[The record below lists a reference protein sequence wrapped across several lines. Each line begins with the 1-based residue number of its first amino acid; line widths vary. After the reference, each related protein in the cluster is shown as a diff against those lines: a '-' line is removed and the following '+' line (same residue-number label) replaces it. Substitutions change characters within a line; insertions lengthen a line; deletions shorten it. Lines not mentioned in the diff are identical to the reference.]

1 MKAFLLAAGKG
12 KRLLPYTQFLPKPLF
27 PILGVPILEIQLK
40 KLLKLGIQDIG
51 INIFYLK
58 EKILDFFRSFSQKNS
73 VNLSIFEEKEL
84 LGTGGGIFNAKD
96 FFTNSSLI
104 INSDILFDFPLEILI
119 EYHQKNKS
127 LITLV
132 CTFNSNSK
140 NVKVDFQNNKVLTFR
155 SKESNVFYTGIQIV
169 EPEIFEFL
177 SPKFDLIDT
186 YIDGLSQGLKISAIV
201 VNDYSFID
209 IGTLSNYFIA
219 HEKILLNRLIL
230 PELGKVESPF
240 IIKAKG
246 FDSKKVSFV
255 DWVFIDEG
263 CKVSGNTVLKKVIA
277 WKGATIPEGIH
288 KEKLFF

>member
-12 KRLLPYTQFLPKPLF
+12 ERLLPYTQVLPKPLF
-27 PILGVPILEIQLK
+27 PILGVPILEIHLK
-40 KLLKLGIQDIG
+40 NLLKLGIRDIG
-51 INIFYLK
+51 INIFHLK
-58 EKILDFFRSFSQKNS
+58 EKILDFLRSFSQKNP
-73 VNLSIFEEKEL
+73 VNLSIFDEKEL
-84 LGTGGGIFNAKD
+84 LGTGGGIFNAMD
-96 FFTNSSLI
+96 FFTNSTLI
-104 INSDILFDFPLEILI
+104 INSDILYDFPLEILI

-127 LITLV
+127 HITLV
-132 CTFNSNSK
+132 CTSNSNSK
-140 NVKVDFQNNKVLTFR
+140 NVKVDFQNNKVLSFR

-186 YIDGLSQGLKISAIV
+186 YIDGLSQGLKISAIM

-219 HEKILLNRLIL
+219 HEKILLNKLIL

-263 CKVSGNTVLKKVIA
+263 CKLSGNTVLKKVIA

-288 KEKLFF
+288 EEKLFF

>member
-12 KRLLPYTQFLPKPLF
+12 ERLLPYTQFLPKPLF

-40 KLLKLGIQDIG
+40 KLLKLGVRDVG
-51 INIFYLK
+51 INVFHLK
-58 EKILDFFRSFSQKNS
+58 EKILDFLNKYSQETP
-73 VNLSIFEEKEL
+73 VNVSIFEEKEL

-96 FFTNSSLI
+96 FFTNSILI

-119 EYHQKNKS
+119 EYHQKNKN
-127 LITLV
+127 LITLI
-132 CTFNSNSK
+132 CTSNSSSK
-140 NVKVDFQNNKVLTFR
+140 NVKVDFQNNKVLSFR

-177 SPKFDLIDT
+177 NPKFDLIDT
-186 YIDGLSQGLKISAIV
+186 YIEGLSQGLKISAIV

-230 PELGKVESPF
+230 PEIGKVKSPF

-246 FDSKKVSFV
+246 VDSKKVSFV

-263 CKVSGNTVLKKVIA
+263 CKLSGNTVLKKVIA

-288 KEKLFF
+288 EEKLFF

>member
-12 KRLLPYTQFLPKPLF
+12 ERLLPYTQFLPKPLF
-27 PILGVPILEIQLK
+27 LILGVPILEIQLK
-40 KLLKLGIQDIG
+40 KLLKLGIRNIG
-51 INIFYLK
+51 INIFHLK
-58 EKILDFFRSFSQKNS
+58 EKILDFLRSFSQKIP

-96 FFTNSSLI
+96 FFTNSTLI

-127 LITLV
+127 HITLV
-132 CTFNSNSK
+132 CTSNSNSK
-140 NVKVDFQNNKVLTFR
+140 NVKVDFRKNKVLSFR
-155 SKESNVFYTGIQIV
+155 SKDSNVFYTGIQIV

-177 SPKFDLIDT
+177 NPKFDLIDT
-186 YIDGLSQGLKISAIV
+186 YIEGLSQGLKISAIV
-201 VNDYSFID
+201 VNEYSFID

-219 HEKILLNRLIL
+219 HEKILLNKLIL

-240 IIKAKG
+240 IIKAKE

-263 CKVSGNTVLKKVIA
+263 CKLSGNAILKKVIA
-277 WKGATIPEGIH
+277 WKGATIPQGIH
-288 KEKLFF
+288 EEKLFF

>member
-1 MKAFLLAAGKG
+1 L
-12 KRLLPYTQFLPKPLF
+12 
-27 PILGVPILEIQLK
+27 
-40 KLLKLGIQDIG
+40 
-51 INIFYLK
+51 
-58 EKILDFFRSFSQKNS
+58 
-73 VNLSIFEEKEL
+73 
-84 LGTGGGIFNAKD
+84 
-96 FFTNSSLI
+96 
-104 INSDILFDFPLEILI
+104 DFPLEILI

-132 CTFNSNSK
+132 CTSNSNSK
-140 NVKVDFQNNKVLTFR
+140 NVKVDFRKNKVLSFR

-177 SPKFDLIDT
+177 NPKFDLIDT
-186 YIDGLSQGLKISAIV
+186 YIEGLSQGLKISAIV

-219 HEKILLNRLIL
+219 HEKILSNKLII

-246 FDSKKVSFV
+246 VDSKKVSCV

-263 CKVSGNTVLKKVIA
+263 CKLTGNTVLKKVIA
-277 WKGATIPEGIH
+277 WKRATIPEGIH
-288 KEKLFF
+288 EEKLFF

>member
-1 MKAFLLAAGKG
+1 VKAFLLAAGKG
-12 KRLLPYTQFLPKPLF
+12 ERLLPYTQFLPKPLF

-40 KLLKLGIQDIG
+40 KLLKLGVRDVG
-51 INIFYLK
+51 INVFHLK
-58 EKILDFFRSFSQKNS
+58 EKILDFLNKYSQETS
-73 VNLSIFEEKEL
+73 VNVSIFEEKKL

-96 FFTNSSLI
+96 FFTNSTLI

-132 CTFNSNSK
+132 CTSNSNSK
-140 NVKVDFQNNKVLTFR
+140 NVKVDFQNNKVLSFR
-155 SKESNVFYTGIQIV
+155 SKDSNVFYTGIQIV

-177 SPKFDLIDT
+177 NPKFDLIDT
-186 YIDGLSQGLKISAIV
+186 YIEGLSHGLKISAIV

-219 HEKILLNRLIL
+219 HEKILLNKLIL

-246 FDSKKVSFV
+246 VDSKKVSLV

-263 CKVSGNTVLKKVIA
+263 CKLSGNTVLKKVIA

-288 KEKLFF
+288 EEKLFF

>member
-12 KRLLPYTQFLPKPLF
+12 ERLLPYTQVLPKPLF
-27 PILGVPILEIQLK
+27 PILGVPILEIHLK
-40 KLLKLGIQDIG
+40 NLLKLGIRDIG
-51 INIFYLK
+51 INIFHLK
-58 EKILDFFRSFSQKNS
+58 EKILDFLRSFSQKNP
-73 VNLSIFEEKEL
+73 VNLSIFDEKEL

-96 FFTNSSLI
+96 FFTNSILI

-119 EYHQKNKS
+119 EYHQKNKN
-127 LITLV
+127 LITLI
-132 CTFNSNSK
+132 CTSNSSSK
-140 NVKVDFQNNKVLTFR
+140 NVKVDFQNNKVLSFR
-155 SKESNVFYTGIQIV
+155 SKDSNVFYTGIQIV

-186 YIDGLSQGLKISAIV
+186 YIDGLSQGLKISAIM

-219 HEKILLNRLIL
+219 HEKILLNKLIL

-263 CKVSGNTVLKKVIA
+263 CKLSGNTVLKKVIA

-288 KEKLFF
+288 EEKLFF

>member
-1 MKAFLLAAGKG
+1 VKAFLLAAGKG
-12 KRLLPYTQFLPKPLF
+12 ERLLPYTQFLPKPLF

-40 KLLKLGIQDIG
+40 KLLKLGIRDIG
-51 INIFYLK
+51 INIFHLK
-58 EKILDFFRSFSQKNS
+58 EKILDFLRIFSQKNP
-73 VNLSIFEEKEL
+73 VNLSIFDEKEL

-96 FFTNSSLI
+96 FFTNSTLI

-132 CTFNSNSK
+132 CTSNSNSK
-140 NVKVDFQNNKVLTFR
+140 NVKVDFQNNKVLSFR

-177 SPKFDLIDT
+177 NPKFDLIDT
-186 YIDGLSQGLKISAIV
+186 YIEGLSQGLKISAIV

-230 PELGKVESPF
+230 PELGEVESPF

-263 CKVSGNTVLKKVIA
+263 CKLTGNTVLKKVIA

-288 KEKLFF
+288 EEKLFF

>member
-12 KRLLPYTQFLPKPLF
+12 ERLLPYTQFLPKPLF

-40 KLLKLGIQDIG
+40 KLLKLGIRDIG
-51 INIFYLK
+51 INIFHLK
-58 EKILDFFRSFSQKNS
+58 EKILVFLRSFSQKNP

-96 FFTNSSLI
+96 FFTNSTLI

-132 CTFNSNSK
+132 CTSNYSSK
-140 NVKVDFQNNKVLTFR
+140 NVKVDFQNNKVLSFR
-155 SKESNVFYTGIQIV
+155 SKESNVFYIGIQIV

-177 SPKFDLIDT
+177 SPKFDLINA
-186 YIDGLSQGLKISAIV
+186 YIEGLSQGLKISAIM

-219 HEKILLNRLIL
+219 HEKILLNKLIL
-230 PELGKVESPF
+230 QELGKVESPF
-240 IIKAKG
+240 IIKVKG

-263 CKVSGNTVLKKVIA
+263 CKLSGNTVLKKVIA

-288 KEKLFF
+288 EEKLFF

>member
-12 KRLLPYTQFLPKPLF
+12 ERLLPYTQFLPKPLF

-40 KLLKLGIQDIG
+40 KLLKLGIRDIG
-51 INIFYLK
+51 INIFHLK
-58 EKILDFFRSFSQKNS
+58 EKLLDFLRSFFQKNP

-96 FFTNSSLI
+96 FFTNSTLI
-104 INSDILFDFPLEILI
+104 INSDILYDFPLEILI

-132 CTFNSNSK
+132 CTSNSNSK
-140 NVKVDFQNNKVLTFR
+140 NVKVDFRKNKVLSFR

-186 YIDGLSQGLKISAIV
+186 YIEGLSQGLKISAIV

-219 HEKILLNRLIL
+219 HEKILSNKLIL

-240 IIKAKG
+240 IVKAKG

-263 CKVSGNTVLKKVIA
+263 CKLTGNTILKKVIA

-288 KEKLFF
+288 EEKLFF

>member
-1 MKAFLLAAGKG
+1 VKAFLLAAGKG

>member
-1 MKAFLLAAGKG
+1 VKAFLLAAGKG
-12 KRLLPYTQFLPKPLF
+12 ERLLPYTQFLPKPLF

-40 KLLKLGIQDIG
+40 KLLILGIQDIG
-51 INIFYLK
+51 INLFHLK
-58 EKILDFFRSFSQKNS
+58 EKLLDFLRSFSQKNP

-96 FFTNSSLI
+96 FFTNSTLI
-104 INSDILFDFPLEILI
+104 INSDILLDFPLEILI
-119 EYHQKNKS
+119 ESHQKNKS

-132 CTFNSNSK
+132 CTSNSNSK
-140 NVKVDFQNNKVLTFR
+140 NVKVDFRKNKVLSFR

-186 YIDGLSQGLKISAIV
+186 YIEGLSQGLKISAIV

-219 HEKILLNRLIL
+219 HEKILSNKLIL

-246 FDSKKVSFV
+246 FDSKKVSCV

-263 CKVSGNTVLKKVIA
+263 CKLTGNTVLKKVIA

-288 KEKLFF
+288 EEKLFF

>member
-1 MKAFLLAAGKG
+1 VKAFLLAAGKG
-12 KRLLPYTQFLPKPLF
+12 ERLLPYTQFLPKPLF
-27 PILGVPILEIQLK
+27 PILGVPILKIQLK
-40 KLLKLGIQDIG
+40 KLLKLGVRDVG
-51 INIFYLK
+51 INVFHLK
-58 EKILDFFRSFSQKNS
+58 EKILDFLDKYSQETL
-73 VNLSIFEEKEL
+73 VNVSTFEEKKL

-96 FFTNSSLI
+96 FFTNSTLI

-132 CTFNSNSK
+132 CTSNSNSK
-140 NVKVDFQNNKVLTFR
+140 NVKVDFRKNKVLSFR
-155 SKESNVFYTGIQIV
+155 SKDSNVFYTGIQIV
-169 EPEIFEFL
+169 EPEIFGFL
-177 SPKFDLIDT
+177 NPKFNLIDT
-186 YIDGLSQGLKISAIV
+186 YIEGLSHGLKISAIV

-246 FDSKKVSFV
+246 VDSKKVSFV

-263 CKVSGNTVLKKVIA
+263 CKLTGNTVLKKVIA

-288 KEKLFF
+288 EEKLFF

>member
-1 MKAFLLAAGKG
+1 VKAFLLAAGKG
-12 KRLLPYTQFLPKPLF
+12 ERLSPYTQFLPKPLF

-40 KLLKLGIQDIG
+40 RLLKLGIQDIG
-51 INIFYLK
+51 INLFHLK
-58 EKILDFFRSFSQKNS
+58 EKILDFLRIFSQKNP

-96 FFTNSSLI
+96 FFTNSTLI

-140 NVKVDFQNNKVLTFR
+140 NVKVDFRKNKVLAFR
-155 SKESNVFYTGIQIV
+155 SKDSNVFYTGIQIV

-177 SPKFDLIDT
+177 NPKFDLIDT
-186 YIDGLSQGLKISAIV
+186 YIEGLAQGLKISAIV

-230 PELGKVESPF
+230 PELGEVESPF
-240 IIKAKG
+240 IIKANG
-246 FDSKKVSFV
+246 FDTKKVSFV

-263 CKVSGNTVLKKVIA
+263 CKLSGNTLLKKVIA

-288 KEKLFF
+288 EEKLFF

>member
-1 MKAFLLAAGKG
+1 VKAFLLAAGKG
-12 KRLLPYTQFLPKPLF
+12 ERLLPYTHFLPKPLF

-51 INIFYLK
+51 INLFHLK
-58 EKILDFFRSFSQKNS
+58 EKLLDFLKSFSQKNP

-96 FFTNSSLI
+96 FFTNSTLI

-119 EYHQKNKS
+119 EYHQKNKN

-132 CTFNSNSK
+132 CTTNSSSK
-140 NVKVDFQNNKVLTFR
+140 NVKVDFRNNKVLSFR
-155 SKESNVFYTGIQIV
+155 SKDSNVFYTGIQIV
-169 EPEIFEFL
+169 EPEIFEL
-177 SPKFDLIDT
+177 LNPKFDLIDT
-186 YIDGLSQGLKISAIV
+186 YIEGLSQGLKISAIV

-219 HEKILLNRLIL
+219 HERILLNKLIL
-230 PELGKVESPF
+230 PEIGEVEYPF
-240 IIKAKG
+240 IIKTKG

-263 CKVSGNTVLKKVIA
+263 CKLSGNTVLKKVIA

-288 KEKLFF
+288 EEKLFF

>member
-1 MKAFLLAAGKG
+1 VKAFLLAAGKG

-58 EKILDFFRSFSQKNS
+58 EKILDFLRSFSQKNS

-96 FFTNSSLI
+96 FFTNSTLI

-240 IIKAKG
+240 IIKEKG

>member
-12 KRLLPYTQFLPKPLF
+12 ERLLPYTQFLPKPLF

-51 INIFYLK
+51 INLFHLK
-58 EKILDFFRSFSQKNS
+58 EKLLDFLRSFSQKNP

-96 FFTNSSLI
+96 FFTNSTLI

-132 CTFNSNSK
+132 CALNSNSK
-140 NVKVDFQNNKVLTFR
+140 NVKVDFRQNKVLSFR
-155 SKESNVFYTGIQIV
+155 SKDSNVFYTGIQIV

-177 SPKFDLIDT
+177 KPKFDLIDT
-186 YIDGLSQGLKISAIV
+186 YIEGLSQGLKISAIV

-209 IGTLSNYFIA
+209 IGTLANYFIA
-219 HEKILLNRLIL
+219 HEKILLNKLIL

-263 CKVSGNTVLKKVIA
+263 CKLSGNTILKKVIA

-288 KEKLFF
+288 EEKLFF

>member
-12 KRLLPYTQFLPKPLF
+12 ERLLPYTQFLPKPLF
-27 PILGVPILEIQLK
+27 PILGVPILEIHLK
-40 KLLKLGIQDIG
+40 NLLKLGIRDIG
-51 INIFYLK
+51 INIFHLK
-58 EKILDFFRSFSQKNS
+58 EKILDFLRSFSQKNP
-73 VNLSIFEEKEL
+73 VNLSIFDEKEL
-84 LGTGGGIFNAKD
+84 LGTGGGIFNAMD
-96 FFTNSSLI
+96 FFTNSTLI
-104 INSDILFDFPLEILI
+104 INSDILYDFPLEILI

-127 LITLV
+127 HITLV
-132 CTFNSNSK
+132 CTSNSNSK
-140 NVKVDFQNNKVLTFR
+140 NVKVDFQNNKVLSFR

-186 YIDGLSQGLKISAIV
+186 YIDGLSQGLKISAIM

-219 HEKILLNRLIL
+219 HEKILLNKLIL

-263 CKVSGNTVLKKVIA
+263 CKLSGNTVLKKVIA

-288 KEKLFF
+288 EEKLFF

>member
-12 KRLLPYTQFLPKPLF
+12 ERLLPYTQFLPKPLF

-40 KLLKLGIQDIG
+40 KLLKLGVRDVG
-51 INIFYLK
+51 INVFHLK
-58 EKILDFFRSFSQKNS
+58 EKILDFLNKYSQETS
-73 VNLSIFEEKEL
+73 VNVSIFEEKKL

-96 FFTNSSLI
+96 FFTNSTLI

-119 EYHQKNKS
+119 EYHQKNKN

-132 CTFNSNSK
+132 CTSNSNSK
-140 NVKVDFQNNKVLTFR
+140 NVKVDFQNNKVLSFR
-155 SKESNVFYTGIQIV
+155 SKDANVFYTGIQIV

-186 YIDGLSQGLKISAIV
+186 YIDGLSQGLKISAIM

-219 HEKILLNRLIL
+219 HEKILLNKLIL

-263 CKVSGNTVLKKVIA
+263 CKLSGNTVLKKVIA

-288 KEKLFF
+288 EEKLFF

>member
-240 IIKAKG
+240 IIKEKG

>member
-1 MKAFLLAAGKG
+1 VKAFLLAAGKG
-12 KRLLPYTQFLPKPLF
+12 ERLLPYTQFLPKPLF

-51 INIFYLK
+51 INLFHLK
-58 EKILDFFRSFSQKNS
+58 EKILDFLRIFSQKNP
-73 VNLSIFEEKEL
+73 VNLSIFDEKEL

-96 FFTNSSLI
+96 FFTNSTLI

-119 EYHQKNKS
+119 EYHKKNKS
-127 LITLV
+127 LITLL
-132 CTFNSNSK
+132 CTSNSNSK
-140 NVKVDFQNNKVLTFR
+140 NVKVDFQNNKVLSFR

-186 YIDGLSQGLKISAIV
+186 YIEGLSQGLKISAIV

-246 FDSKKVSFV
+246 FDSKKVSFA

-263 CKVSGNTVLKKVIA
+263 CKLSGNAVLKKVIA

-288 KEKLFF
+288 EEKLFF

>member
-1 MKAFLLAAGKG
+1 
-12 KRLLPYTQFLPKPLF
+12 
-27 PILGVPILEIQLK
+27 
-40 KLLKLGIQDIG
+40 
-51 INIFYLK
+51 
-58 EKILDFFRSFSQKNS
+58 
-73 VNLSIFEEKEL
+73 
-84 LGTGGGIFNAKD
+84 
-96 FFTNSSLI
+96 LI

-132 CTFNSNSK
+132 CTSNSNSK
-140 NVKVDFQNNKVLTFR
+140 NVKVDFRKNKVLSFR
-155 SKESNVFYTGIQIV
+155 SKDSNVFYTGIQIV

-201 VNDYSFID
+201 VNDYTFID

-219 HEKILLNRLIL
+219 HEKILLNKLIL

-263 CKVSGNTVLKKVIA
+263 CKLTGNTILKKVIA

-288 KEKLFF
+288 EEKLFF

>member
-12 KRLLPYTQFLPKPLF
+12 ERLFPYTHFLPKPLF

-51 INIFYLK
+51 INLFHLK
-58 EKILDFFRSFSQKNS
+58 EKLLDFLKSFSQKNP

-96 FFTNSSLI
+96 FFTNSTLI

-119 EYHQKNKS
+119 EYHQKNKN

-132 CTFNSNSK
+132 CTTNSSSK
-140 NVKVDFQNNKVLTFR
+140 NVKVDFRNNKVLSFR
-155 SKESNVFYTGIQIV
+155 SKDSNVFYTGIQIV
-169 EPEIFEFL
+169 EPEIFEL
-177 SPKFDLIDT
+177 LNPKFDLIDT
-186 YIDGLSQGLKISAIV
+186 YIEGLSQGLKISAIV

-219 HEKILLNRLIL
+219 HERILLNKLIL
-230 PELGKVESPF
+230 PEIGEVEYPF
-240 IIKAKG
+240 IIKTKG

-263 CKVSGNTVLKKVIA
+263 CKLSGNTVLKKVIA

-288 KEKLFF
+288 EEKLFF

>member
-1 MKAFLLAAGKG
+1 VKAFLLAAGKG
-12 KRLLPYTQFLPKPLF
+12 ERLLPYTQFLPKPLF

-40 KLLKLGIQDIG
+40 KLLKLGVRDVG
-51 INIFYLK
+51 INVFHLK
-58 EKILDFFRSFSQKNS
+58 EKILDFLNKYSQETP
-73 VNLSIFEEKEL
+73 VNVSIFEEKEL

-96 FFTNSSLI
+96 FFTNSILI

-119 EYHQKNKS
+119 EYHQKNKN
-127 LITLV
+127 LITLI
-132 CTFNSNSK
+132 CTSNSSSK
-140 NVKVDFQNNKVLTFR
+140 NVKVDFQNNKVLSFR

-177 SPKFDLIDT
+177 NPKFDLIDT
-186 YIDGLSQGLKISAIV
+186 YIEGLSQGLKISAIV

-230 PELGKVESPF
+230 PEIGKVKSPF

-263 CKVSGNTVLKKVIA
+263 CKLSGNTVLKKVIA

-288 KEKLFF
+288 EEKLFF

>member
-1 MKAFLLAAGKG
+1 VKAFLLAAGKG
-12 KRLLPYTQFLPKPLF
+12 ERLLPYTQFLPKPLF

-40 KLLKLGIQDIG
+40 KLLKLGVRDVG
-51 INIFYLK
+51 INVFHLK
-58 EKILDFFRSFSQKNS
+58 EKILDFLNKYSQVTP
-73 VNLSIFEEKEL
+73 VNVSTFEEKTL

-96 FFTNSSLI
+96 FFTNSTLI

-132 CTFNSNSK
+132 CTSNSNSK
-140 NVKVDFQNNKVLTFR
+140 NVKVDFQNNKVLSFR

-186 YIDGLSQGLKISAIV
+186 YIEGLSQGLKISAIV

-230 PELGKVESPF
+230 PELGEVESPF

-246 FDSKKVSFV
+246 FDSKKVFFV

-263 CKVSGNTVLKKVIA
+263 CKLSGNTVLKKVIA

-288 KEKLFF
+288 EEKLFF

>member
-1 MKAFLLAAGKG
+1 VKAFLLAAGKG

-240 IIKAKG
+240 IIKEKG

>member
-1 MKAFLLAAGKG
+1 VKAFLLAAGKG
-12 KRLLPYTQFLPKPLF
+12 ERLLPYTQFLPKPLF

-40 KLLKLGIQDIG
+40 KLLKLGVRDVG
-51 INIFYLK
+51 INVFHLK
-58 EKILDFFRSFSQKNS
+58 EKILDFLNKYSQVTP
-73 VNLSIFEEKEL
+73 VNVSTFEEKTL

-96 FFTNSSLI
+96 FFTNSTLI

-119 EYHQKNKS
+119 EYHKKNKS

-132 CTFNSNSK
+132 CTSNSNSK
-140 NVKVDFQNNKVLTFR
+140 NVKVDFQNNKVLSFR

-186 YIDGLSQGLKISAIV
+186 YIEGLSQGLKISAIV

-230 PELGKVESPF
+230 PELGEVESPF

-263 CKVSGNTVLKKVIA
+263 CKLTGNTVLKKVIA

-288 KEKLFF
+288 EEKLFF

>member
-1 MKAFLLAAGKG
+1 VKAFLLAAGKG
-12 KRLLPYTQFLPKPLF
+12 ERLLPYTHFLPKPLF
-27 PILGVPILEIQLK
+27 PIFGVPILEIQLK
-40 KLLKLGIQDIG
+40 KLLKLGIRDIG
-51 INIFYLK
+51 INIFHLK
-58 EKILDFFRSFSQKNS
+58 EKLLDFLRSFSQKNP
-73 VNLSIFEEKEL
+73 VNLSIFEEKNL

-96 FFTNSSLI
+96 FFTNSTLV

-132 CTFNSNSK
+132 CTSNSNSK
-140 NVKVDFQNNKVLTFR
+140 NVKVDFRKNKVLSFR
-155 SKESNVFYTGIQIV
+155 SKDSNLFYTGIQIV
-169 EPEIFEFL
+169 EPEIFECL
-177 SPKFDLIDT
+177 SHKFDLIDT

-201 VNDYSFID
+201 VNDYTFID

-219 HEKILLNRLIL
+219 HEKILLNKLII

-246 FDSKKVSFV
+246 FDLKKVSFV
-255 DWVFIDEG
+255 DWVFTDEG
-263 CKVSGNTVLKKVIA
+263 CKLTGNAVLKKVIA

-288 KEKLFF
+288 EEKLFF

>member
-1 MKAFLLAAGKG
+1 VKAFLLAAGKG
-12 KRLLPYTQFLPKPLF
+12 ERLLPYTQFLPKPLF

-40 KLLKLGIQDIG
+40 KLLKLGVRDVG
-51 INIFYLK
+51 INVFHLK
-58 EKILDFFRSFSQKNS
+58 EKILDFLNKYSQETS
-73 VNLSIFEEKEL
+73 VNVSIFEEKKL

-96 FFTNSSLI
+96 FFTNSTLI

-119 EYHQKNKS
+119 EYHQKNKN

-132 CTFNSNSK
+132 CTSNSNSK
-140 NVKVDFQNNKVLTFR
+140 NVKVDFQNNKVLSFR
-155 SKESNVFYTGIQIV
+155 SKDANVFYTGIQIV

-186 YIDGLSQGLKISAIV
+186 YIDGLSQGLKISAIM

-219 HEKILLNRLIL
+219 HEKILLNKLIL

-263 CKVSGNTVLKKVIA
+263 CKLSGNTVLKKVIA

-288 KEKLFF
+288 EEKLFF

>member
-1 MKAFLLAAGKG
+1 VKAFLLAAGKG
-12 KRLLPYTQFLPKPLF
+12 ERLLPYTQFLPKPLF

-40 KLLKLGIQDIG
+40 KLLKLGVRDVG
-51 INIFYLK
+51 INVFHLK
-58 EKILDFFRSFSQKNS
+58 EKILDFLNKYSQETS
-73 VNLSIFEEKEL
+73 VNVSIFEEKKL

-96 FFTNSSLI
+96 FFTNSTLI

-132 CTFNSNSK
+132 CTSNSNSK
-140 NVKVDFQNNKVLTFR
+140 NVKVDFQNNKVLSFR
-155 SKESNVFYTGIQIV
+155 SKDANVFYTGIQIV

-186 YIDGLSQGLKISAIV
+186 YIDGLSQGLKISAIM

-219 HEKILLNRLIL
+219 HEKILLNKLIL

-246 FDSKKVSFV
+246 VDSKKVSLV

-263 CKVSGNTVLKKVIA
+263 CKLSGNTVLKKVIA

-288 KEKLFF
+288 EEKLFF

>member
-12 KRLLPYTQFLPKPLF
+12 ERLSPYTQFLPKPLF

-40 KLLKLGIQDIG
+40 RLLKLGIQDIG
-51 INIFYLK
+51 INLFHLK
-58 EKILDFFRSFSQKNS
+58 EKILDFLRIFSQKNP

-96 FFTNSSLI
+96 FFTNSTLI
-104 INSDILFDFPLEILI
+104 INSGILFDFPLEILI

-140 NVKVDFQNNKVLTFR
+140 NVKVDFRKNKVLSFR
-155 SKESNVFYTGIQIV
+155 SKDSNVFYTGIQIV

-177 SPKFDLIDT
+177 NPKFDLIDT
-186 YIDGLSQGLKISAIV
+186 YIEGLSQGLKISAIV

-219 HEKILLNRLIL
+219 HEKLLLNKLIL
-230 PELGKVESPF
+230 PELEKVESPF

-263 CKVSGNTVLKKVIA
+263 CTFTGNTVLKKVIA
-277 WKGATIPEGIH
+277 WKGAVIPQGIH
-288 KEKLFF
+288 EEKLFF

>member
-1 MKAFLLAAGKG
+1 VKAFLLAAGKG
-12 KRLLPYTQFLPKPLF
+12 ERLLPYTQFLPKPLF

-40 KLLKLGIQDIG
+40 KLLKLGIRDIG
-51 INIFYLK
+51 INIFHLK
-58 EKILDFFRSFSQKNS
+58 EKILVFLRSFSQKNP

-96 FFTNSSLI
+96 FFTNSTLI

-132 CTFNSNSK
+132 CTSNYSSK
-140 NVKVDFQNNKVLTFR
+140 NVKVDFQNNKVLSFR

-186 YIDGLSQGLKISAIV
+186 YIEGLSQGLKISAIM

-219 HEKILLNRLIL
+219 HEKILLNKLIL

-240 IIKAKG
+240 IIKVKG

-263 CKVSGNTVLKKVIA
+263 CKLSGNTVLKKVIA

-288 KEKLFF
+288 EEKLFF

>member
-12 KRLLPYTQFLPKPLF
+12 ERLLPYTQFLPKPLF

-40 KLLKLGIQDIG
+40 KLLKLGVRDVG
-51 INIFYLK
+51 INVFHLK
-58 EKILDFFRSFSQKNS
+58 EKILDFLNKYSQVTP
-73 VNLSIFEEKEL
+73 VNVSTFEEKTL

-96 FFTNSSLI
+96 FFTNSTLI

-119 EYHQKNKS
+119 EYHKKNKS

-132 CTFNSNSK
+132 CTSNSNSK
-140 NVKVDFQNNKVLTFR
+140 NVKVDFQNNKVLSFR

-186 YIDGLSQGLKISAIV
+186 YIEGLSQGLKISAIV

-230 PELGKVESPF
+230 PELGEVESPF

-263 CKVSGNTVLKKVIA
+263 CKLTGNTVLKKVIA

-288 KEKLFF
+288 EEKLFF